1 MSENIS
7 HKNQD
12 VRNKNIFPPLIGNWA
27 LDHFICNKT
36 MAKINNQKYITIA
49 MWKCLNV
56 MTFITI
62 MHVWYKMAIIV
73 VWLKWLKWV
82 G

>member
-1 MSENIS
+1 
-7 HKNQD
+7 
-12 VRNKNIFPPLIGNWA
+12 
-27 LDHFICNKT
+27 
-36 MAKINNQKYITIA
+36 MAKINDQKYITIA

-73 VWLKWLKWV
+73 VWLKW
-82 G
+82 